1 MYPLW
6 IRPDG
11 STLNELQARE
21 ALQEFQIDPQ
31 GIIADNKDEFVHVLS
46 LLFASP
52 KARQVVRAILAQ
64 SGSGL
69 PAF

>member
-52 KARQVVRAILAQ
+52 KARHFAAPIN
-64 SGSGL
+64 
-69 PAF
+69 